1 MRNIV
6 SPLSGI
12 RSPFRFIR
20 GGGVVPFSPSTLFA
34 SGEEGAWYEP
44 SPTTCF
50 TDTAGT
56 IPATVGD
63 AVARINDLSGN
74 GNHAIQVTAAAR
86 PLLQQTAGGLYYLA
100 FDGSDDFF
108 VIFGSQAWYDQYIGS
123 IVIAASTDS
132 TSSQDVVSNR
142 GVDSAEVR
150 GKYALSIRNNG
161 VNWIYDN
168 LVAGSGA
175 AISTASPINTPY
187 VFYGSGDGTNVS
199 SSINSGSVTTVADT
213 FTARNLDAYI
223 GQKGGSATYF
233 SGRIYGIVL
242 TNDVLTAQ
250 EISDTETYLA
260 AKSGVTL

>member
-100 FDGSDDFF
+100 FDGSDDTLVANLAMSTASMTAITALSTVHAPGNRYWSLRTDPINTGGLVNFL
-108 VIFGSQAWYDQYIGS
+108 ADA
-123 IVIAASTDS
+123 IANGYACGYRLPENEPTSLFTFSDNTNVVTTYLKS
-132 TSSQDVVSNR
+132 GTSSQSFSLNQGTPATNTATVTTFTS
-142 GVDSAEVR
+142 ELFE
-150 GKYALSIRNNG
+150 LSSQS
-161 VNWIYDN
+161 
-168 LVAGSGA
+168 SGA
-175 AISTASPINTPY
+175 FGEN
-187 VFYGSGDGTNVS
+187 
-199 SSINSGSVTTVADT
+199 
-213 FTARNLDAYI
+213 NLFGLILVDRA
-223 GQKGGSATYF
+223 
-233 SGRIYGIVL
+233 
-242 TNDVLTAQ
+242 LTAQ
-250 EISDTETYLA
+250 EISDTESYLA
-260 AKSGVTL
+260 AKSGVVL